1 MKKHKLYLVA
11 VDGSE
16 WGNRAADHAI
26 QTAKLTGAK
35 VQLVTVVPW
44 SGYQPLTVE
53 EIVNRPI
60 EKEHEEQRARE
71 EILDPVLARH
81 KDSGV
86 EISSEL
92 HWGHPVE
99 VIRKQAKEEK
109 AGQVFIGRRGRSR
122 VADLILGSVANSLA
136 HSLGVPIVLVP

>member
-1 MKKHKLYLVA
+1 MSKKQLYLVA

-26 QTAKLTGAK
+26 RQASLTGADVK
-35 VQLVTVVPW
+35 LLTVIPW

-53 EIVNRPI
+53 EIVNRPL
-60 EKEHEEQRARE
+60 EKEQEEKRAQE
-71 EILDPVLARH
+71 QILDPIKQRH
-81 KDSGV
+81 AGTDVHV
-86 EISSEL
+86 ESAYF
-92 HWGHPVE
+92 WGHPVD
-99 VIRKQAKEEK
+99 VIRRLSKEEG
-109 AGQVFIGRRGRSR
+109 AAQVFIGRRGRSR

>member
-1 MKKHKLYLVA
+1 MGKTNLYLVA

-16 WGNRAADHAI
+16 WGNRAADHAVNL
-26 QTAKLTGAK
+26 AKSTGAK
-35 VQLVTVVPW
+35 VQLVTVIPW

-60 EKEHEEQRARE
+60 EKEQEEAHAHKD
-71 EILDPVLARH
+71 ILEPILQKH

-86 EISSEL
+86 DIAAEF
-92 HWGHPVE
+92 HWGHPVD
-99 VIRKQAKEEK
+99 VVKKQAKAEK
-109 AGQVFIGRRGRSR
+109 ASQVFIGRRGRSR